1 MSTAKIKR
9 GVAIPAAIVIA
20 GLLIAGTIIFISG
33 GNSATPGNHATG
45 NMNAQPSGEFRMP
58 NENDHIRGSSTAS
71 ITIVE
76 YSDFNC
82 TFCARIHPTL
92 SKIVE
97 DYNGEVNWV
106 YRHFANYAQGRVAAV
121 GSECVAALGGNDAFW
136 DFIDTMFNNQRRLG
150 DAFSIETAVSLG
162 VDQSEFEAC
171 LNNSKEIEAKI
182 VANRNEAIAL
192 GGRGTPFV
200 VVVTPKGQLMPFSGA
215 LPYEQISAVIE
226 QARSN

>member
-1 MSTAKIKR
+1 MNTNTQK
-9 GVAIPAAIVIA
+9 GYGVPVAIIVA
-20 GLLIAGTIIFISG
+20 GLLIAGAVFFT
-33 GNSATPGNHATG
+33 GNSNGSVANDNNTSRTG
-45 NMNAQPSGEFRMP
+45 AQPSGEFRMP
-58 NENDHIRGSSTAS
+58 SEDDHIRGATDAKVTV
-71 ITIVE
+71 IE

-82 TFCARIHPTL
+82 SFCARLHPTL
-92 SKIVE
+92 TRIVE
-97 DYNGEVNWV
+97 EYDGEVNWV